1 VLGDSGTREG
11 CRRRAQNETTP
22 VHAVGTFAD
31 GDLSWYK
38 HLKSMDN
45 PRSRNRRARAK
56 IACTSMPSGGRE
68 KIDRGCSMT
77 KWWRVEVRER
87 VARQYPAKVTHV
99 SRAAACTL
107 ALLGVVALGSCGSS
121 SRGVIPTPDGGVR
134 PVRSPYCDMF
144 TTTNVLRTSSV
155 TITLCSPDLPEGS
168 PCGDGVG
175 NSTVCTSQSDVTPEL
190 AEYFRDNRVPRLCT
204 FPGRSGLRVCDGE
217 PGQGCGMGSVC
228 VPGLQRIGFGVC
240 VPLPCNNN

>member
-1 VLGDSGTREG
+1 MKWRDETRVKDSGQRLAM
-11 CRRRAQNETTP
+11 RWSARRA
-22 VHAVGTFAD
+22 A
-31 GDLSWYK
+31 
-38 HLKSMDN
+38 
-45 PRSRNRRARAK
+45 
-56 IACTSMPSGGRE
+56 GR
-68 KIDRGCSMT
+68 
-77 KWWRVEVRER
+77 V
-87 VARQYPAKVTHV
+87 
-99 SRAAACTL
+99 L
-107 ALLGVVALGSCGSS
+107 ALLAIVASGSCGGSS
-121 SRGVIPTPDGGVR
+121 SRGVIPTSDGGVR

-144 TTTNVLRTSSV
+144 ATMNVVRTSSV

-175 NSTVCTSQSDVTPEL
+175 SSTVCTSQGDVTPEL